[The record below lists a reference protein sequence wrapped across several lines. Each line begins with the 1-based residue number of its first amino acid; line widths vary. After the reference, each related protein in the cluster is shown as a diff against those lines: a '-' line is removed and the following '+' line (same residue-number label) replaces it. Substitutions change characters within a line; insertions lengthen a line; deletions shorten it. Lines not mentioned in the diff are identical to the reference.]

1 MRKNPFDMSELDAE
15 IEANEEQHH
24 QVRIHARQSI
34 DGERSLLQDEERRQD
49 DLKDRF
55 IGAIDQGTTST
66 RFIIFDCVGNPVA
79 KYQAEYRQL
88 HEHSGY
94 NSHGFD
100 SPAISSANVS
110 FPRLDGTNKIPMRW

>member
-15 IEANEEQHH
+15 IEAQEEQQA
-24 QVRIHARQSI
+24 QVEIHARQSI
-34 DGERSLLQDEERRQD
+34 DGNRSLLQDEDRRND

-66 RFIIFDCVGNPVA
+66 RFIIFDCTGNPIA

-88 HEHSGY
+88 HEFSG
-94 NSHGFD
+94 
-100 SPAISSANVS
+100 
-110 FPRLDGTNKIPMRW
+110 